1 MTLPVLSAGWLPESQ
16 GTAPL
21 EKPPWAQLDPVSL
34 DDQGPGSPQVL
45 SPLGLALTRQC
56 VRTKAPHV
64 RGRRGFRSLVCP
76 PVSPPVSRGCLPA
89 SSSTGS
95 LLVTACLSAVLETES
110 GTTWCRP
117 GCRGCGREGGGE
129 AAGSRLPVC
138 PAGTSEHRA
147 PGQLCTE
154 LLGPDR
160 SDRHRG
166 GGSR

>member
-21 EKPPWAQLDPVSL
+21 EKPPWAWLDPVSVVPVSL

-56 VRTKAPHV
+56 VRTKVPHV

-76 PVSPPVSRGCLPA
+76 PVPPASRGCLPA
-89 SSSTGS
+89 SGSTGS

-110 GTTWCRP
+110 GTFYLVQTGLSRVWP
-117 GCRGCGREGGGE
+117 GGGRSWLQGH
-129 AAGSRLPVC
+129 AC
-138 PAGTSEHRA
+138 PCA
-147 PGQLCTE
+147 Q
-154 LLGPDR
+154 
-160 SDRHRG
+160 
-166 GGSR
+166 